1 MSQLSEKINS
11 YALEKGMIL
20 GQSLN
25 FPEPET
31 GSYPQTTAGEW
42 VIVGQGGGLSISG
55 PRGQKPD
62 QYNYRRSLIFQLSA
76 GNRARFNFSPTNFGQ
91 AFVDH
96 NFSMGF
102 WFRINDYTYANNLV
116 GTLFGTFPLTQGGFS
131 ISHNTV
137 TVGTSRIMVV
147 NTNSQNTVISPSTP
161 PSVEIPQN
169 EWHYVAFIRQGS
181 TMDVYLN
188 GVYKTTMTGMITA
201 TAPTNLAFGNPSAQG
216 TSPNY
221 MSYSISN
228 FYVTT
233 PGVIGPT
240 QIQEIWDAGNT
251 AKIINYYDGSAWKE
265 AYTQYTRTVSGWST
279 VPPTRYWD
287 GTNWIATPEYD
298 QTYV

>member
-1 MSQLSEKINS
+1 MSKLSEKINS

-42 VIVGQGGGLSISG
+42 VIVGQGGGLSVTG

-62 QYNYRRSLIFQLSA
+62 AFTQRTSLQFFLNA

-116 GTLFGTFPLTQGGFS
+116 GTLFGAFPLTQGGFS

-137 TVGTSRIMVV
+137 STGISRIIVV

-169 EWHYVAFIRQGS
+169 EWHYVAFIRTGS

-201 TAPTNLAFGNPSAQG
+201 TAPNNLAFGNPSAQG
-216 TSPNY
+216 TSPDF
-221 MSYSISN
+221 MSYNISN

-240 QIQEIWDAGNT
+240 EIEQIWNAGNT
-251 AKIINYYDGSAWKE
+251 AKIINHYDGSAWE
-265 AYTQYTRTVSGWST
+265 ESYAQAVWTGSAWST
-279 VPPTRYWD
+279 VPPTQYYN
-287 GTNWIATPEYD
+287 GTTWVNIPEYD